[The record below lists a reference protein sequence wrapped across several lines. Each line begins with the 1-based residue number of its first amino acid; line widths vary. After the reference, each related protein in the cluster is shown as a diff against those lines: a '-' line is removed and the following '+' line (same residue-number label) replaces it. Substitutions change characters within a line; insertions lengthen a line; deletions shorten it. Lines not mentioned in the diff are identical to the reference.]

1 MAAIR
6 AVVKSASTAIRF
18 TEADISARYLRAGS
32 VMALLIARVDPYTTR
47 LVARWRN
54 NKMIRY
60 LHTTSNSFIEGLS
73 YNMFQR
79 GAYKLI
85 PTAHARN

>member
-6 AVVKSASTAIRF
+6 AVVKSATLAIGF
-18 TEADISARYLRAGS
+18 TEADISARYLQTGS
-32 VMALLIARVDPYTTR
+32 VMALLMARVDPYTTC

-54 NKMIRY
+54 NTLFRY
-60 LHTTSNSFIEGLS
+60 LHTTSNSFTEGLS

-79 GAYKLI
+79 DAYKLI